1 MMDNSANWRI
11 PKSMSEVIT
20 GYIGDIRSI
29 QRLWLGYGGNYVAEI
44 SDDDYQ
50 YHLDDYNDLKEHME
64 DIEEEIYLN
73 NITSEGPSI
82 KQLAMNIEDPRGY
95 ILIRDREEV
104 SLGTGIAGSHLRQ
117 SWQKFRDENENTW

>member
-50 YHLDDYNDLKEHME
+50 YHLDDYNDLREHME
-64 DIEEEIYLN
+64 DIEEEIYLE

-82 KQLAMNIEDPRGY
+82 KILED
-95 ILIRDREEV
+95 
-104 SLGTGIAGSHLRQ
+104 T
-117 SWQKFRDENENTW
+117 F